1 MNAVSESLLPLKPA
15 ASPKPAPAELDHL
28 YLVVVGHVDHGKST
42 LIGRLLFDTHSVPDG
57 KAERIAAACA
67 AEGMEFEYAF
77 LMDALLEEQA
87 QNITMDTTR
96 VPFRTERRSFT
107 IIDAPGHK
115 EFLKNMITGAASADA
130 AILLVDAQEGL
141 REQTRRHCFLLSL
154 LGLRQIVVAV
164 NKMDLVQYQPE
175 VFDRIQAELT
185 EFLGKL
191 GVEPAN
197 FIPISAKHGEG
208 LLRHRGAGDVGIVQ
222 PRDFTFPGTF
232 TFKSGQS
239 IQGFTLRYETY
250 GTLNATRDNAVLV
263 CHALSGDHHCA
274 GWHSETDA
282 KPGWWNN
289 LIGPGKAV
297 DTSRFFVVCANVLG
311 GCQGST
317 GPSSIDPATGSPY
330 GIRFPFVTVRDMVI
344 SQKLLLDHLGV
355 AELHAAIGGSMG
367 GMTAMMFAMEYPQF
381 TRRQVVMAST
391 ANESAQAIA
400 FNEVGRQA
408 IMQDTAWN
416 NGEYPKEGGPRVG
429 LAIARMMA
437 HITYLSD
444 AGMDRKFGRK
454 KRESAG
460 GEAYTFDAQFEVE
473 SYLRHQGQSFI
484 NRFDAN
490 SYLYITRAIDQF
502 DPARAAG
509 SLEQAFA
516 PVQAE
521 SLVVGFTS
529 DWLFPP
535 EQNRTIALAL
545 LRVGKRASYAE
556 LATDL
561 GHDSFLL
568 ESEELY
574 ALLRG
579 FLERN
584 GGYAFD
590 FAI

>member
-1 MNAVSESLLPLKPA
+1 MTDDVQ
-15 ASPKPAPAELDHL
+15 AP
-28 YLVVVGHVDHGKST
+28 T
-42 LIGRLLFDTHSVPDG
+42 LTPSG
-57 KAERIAAACA
+57 
-67 AEGMEFEYAF
+67 
-77 LMDALLEEQA
+77 
-87 QNITMDTTR
+87 
-96 VPFRTERRSFT
+96 
-107 IIDAPGHK
+107 PGH
-115 EFLKNMITGAASADA
+115 LAAD
-130 AILLVDAQEGL
+130 
-141 REQTRRHCFLLSL
+141 
-154 LGLRQIVVAV
+154 
-164 NKMDLVQYQPE
+164 
-175 VFDRIQAELT
+175 
-185 EFLGKL
+185 
-191 GVEPAN
+191 
-197 FIPISAKHGEG
+197 
-208 LLRHRGAGDVGIVQ
+208 DVGIVAAQ
-222 PRDFTFPGTF
+222 DFRHSGPFAF
-232 TFKSGQS
+232 RSGQT
-239 IQGFTLRYETY
+239 IEGFTLRYETY
-250 GTLNATRDNAVLV
+250 GAMNATRDNAILI

-274 GWHSETDA
+274 GWHSPSDR

-297 DTSRFFVVCANVLG
+297 DTRRFFVVCANVLG

-317 GPSSIDPATGSPY
+317 GPSSIEPATGRPY
-330 GIRFPFVTVRDMVI
+330 GIRFPFVTIPDMVYA
-344 SQKLLLDHLGV
+344 QKLLLDRLGV
-355 AELHAAIGGSMG
+355 PELHAVMGGSMG
-367 GMTAMMFAMEYPQF
+367 GMTALMFAMEYPQF
-381 TRRQVVMAST
+381 TRRQVIMAST

-408 IMQDTAWN
+408 IMQDPAWN
-416 NGEYPKEGGPRVG
+416 NGDYPRDGGPRVG

-444 AGMDRKFGRK
+444 AGMDRKFGRR

-473 SYLRHQGQSFI
+473 SYLRHQGESFI

-521 SLVVGFTS
+521 SLVVGFAS

-535 EQNRTIALAL
+535 EQNRAIALAL
-545 LRVGKRASYAE
+545 LRAGKRASYAE

-574 ALLRG
+574 ALVRG
-579 FLERN
+579 FLERD
-584 GGYAFD
+584 GAHSFD

>member
-1 MNAVSESLLPLKPA
+1 MSDDAPPPN
-15 ASPKPAPAELDHL
+15 APAQGPRHL
-28 YLVVVGHVDHGKST
+28 
-42 LIGRLLFDTHSVPDG
+42 
-57 KAERIAAACA
+57 AE
-67 AEGMEFEYAF
+67 
-77 LMDALLEEQA
+77 D
-87 QNITMDTTR
+87 
-96 VPFRTERRSFT
+96 
-107 IIDAPGHK
+107 
-115 EFLKNMITGAASADA
+115 
-130 AILLVDAQEGL
+130 
-141 REQTRRHCFLLSL
+141 
-154 LGLRQIVVAV
+154 
-164 NKMDLVQYQPE
+164 
-175 VFDRIQAELT
+175 
-185 EFLGKL
+185 
-191 GVEPAN
+191 
-197 FIPISAKHGEG
+197 
-208 LLRHRGAGDVGIVQ
+208 DVGIVR
-222 PRDFTFPGTF
+222 PRDYTHAEPFV
-232 TFKSGQS
+232 FKSGQT

-274 GWHSETDA
+274 GWHSPSDP

-297 DTSRFFVVCANVLG
+297 DTRRFFVVCANVLG

-317 GPSSIDPATGSPY
+317 GPSSVDPSTGRPY
-330 GIRFPFVTVRDMVI
+330 GTRFPFVTIRDMVHA
-344 SQKLLLDHLGV
+344 QKLLLDHLGI
-355 AELHAAIGGSMG
+355 AELHAVLGGSMG
-367 GMTAMMFAMEYPQF
+367 GMTAMIFAIEYPQF
-381 TRRQVVMAST
+381 TRRQIIMAST

-408 IMQDTAWN
+408 IMQDPAWN
-416 NGEYPKEGGPRVG
+416 NGDYPRDGGPRVG

-444 AGMDRKFGRK
+444 AGMDRKFGRR

-460 GEAYTFDAQFEVE
+460 GESYTFDAQFEVE

-502 DPARAAG
+502 DPARASG
-509 SLEQAFA
+509 TLEQAFA

-535 EQNRTIALAL
+535 EQNRSIALAL
-545 LRVGKRASYAE
+545 LRAGKRASYAE
-556 LATDL
+556 LSTDL

-568 ESEELY
+568 ESADLY
-574 ALLRG
+574 ALVRG
-579 FLERN
+579 FLERSET
-584 GGYAFD
+584 YVFD

>member
-1 MNAVSESLLPLKPA
+1 MTLTMAEDVQA
-15 ASPKPAPAELDHL
+15 ATEPVYAPRHL
-28 YLVVVGHVDHGKST
+28 
-42 LIGRLLFDTHSVPDG
+42 
-57 KAERIAAACA
+57 
-67 AEGMEFEYAF
+67 
-77 LMDALLEEQA
+77 
-87 QNITMDTTR
+87 
-96 VPFRTERRSFT
+96 
-107 IIDAPGHK
+107 
-115 EFLKNMITGAASADA
+115 
-130 AILLVDAQEGL
+130 
-141 REQTRRHCFLLSL
+141 
-154 LGLRQIVVAV
+154 
-164 NKMDLVQYQPE
+164 
-175 VFDRIQAELT
+175 
-185 EFLGKL
+185 
-191 GVEPAN
+191 
-197 FIPISAKHGEG
+197 
-208 LLRHRGAGDVGIVQ
+208 AGDDVGIVE
-222 PRDFTFPGTF
+222 PRDYNHPGPF
-232 TFKSGQS
+232 TFKSGQV
-239 IQGFTLRYETY
+239 IEGFTLRYETY
-250 GTLNATRDNAVLV
+250 GSLNATRDNAVLV

-274 GWHSETDA
+274 GWHSASDA

-297 DTSRFFVVCANVLG
+297 DTRRFFVVCANVLG

-317 GPSSIDPATGSPY
+317 GPSSIAPPTGKPP
-330 GIRFPFVTVRDMVI
+330 GTPFPFVTVRDMVNA
-344 SQKLLLDHLGV
+344 QKLLLDHLGV
-355 AELHAAIGGSMG
+355 AELHAVLGGSMG
-367 GMTAMMFAMEYPQF
+367 GMTAMLFAIEYPAF
-381 TRRQVVMAST
+381 TRRQIILAST

-408 IMQDTAWN
+408 IMQDPAWN
-416 NGEYPKEGGPRVG
+416 NGDYPRDGGPRVG

-444 AGMDRKFGRK
+444 AGMDRKFGRR

-490 SYLYITRAIDQF
+490 SYLYITRAIDHF

-509 SLEQAFA
+509 SLELAFA

-521 SLVVGFTS
+521 SLVIGFTS

-535 EQNRTIALAL
+535 EQNRAIALAL
-545 LRVGKRASYAE
+545 LRAGKRASYAE
-556 LATDL
+556 LSTDL

-568 ESEELY
+568 ESDALY
-574 ALLRG
+574 SLVRG